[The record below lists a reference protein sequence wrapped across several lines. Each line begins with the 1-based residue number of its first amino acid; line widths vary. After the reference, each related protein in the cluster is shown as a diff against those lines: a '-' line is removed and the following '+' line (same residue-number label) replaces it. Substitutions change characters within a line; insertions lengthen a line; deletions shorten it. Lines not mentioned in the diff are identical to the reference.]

1 MFFLSSTY
9 HLFSFPLCAFFLIG
23 CYIPVMPLNMIEILD
38 APVPFLIGI
47 HSQYLTSTP
56 KERRPQ
62 SVVFVDLQKDFV
74 DLGSTSELYGT
85 DLTPRFVDPLP
96 KHIRIKLK
104 AKLTEFGGCIYRQK
118 NHLEKL
124 KTAGIAF
131 PSHEQLTPITDF
143 ESNSAMSQ
151 SDHAASRPHSP
162 PSNSSPDGASP
173 HRSISPGAKSDGGG
187 MGEKGTINMSVL
199 EKLLHSKTGGT
210 SKFGNGKSGASGNIG
225 KDTVNGRSNAYG
237 LHQLAH
243 AQLGDVLTSSV
254 ITPPSESILDPL
266 NNTPFGYTCTFR
278 TAWAGSSTE
287 ENAVGG
293 LFDAIEIRNAFLRVF
308 VVLLTDYVECYTS
321 AATATMVA
329 VAVNNFSRSRNNS
342 HSSGQ
347 QDDTDSVSTT
357 SAPYHEGKE
366 RYLRGVQENIISI
379 NQKHSSTSSITT
391 VSSAADLPKKKISFL
406 TLGILSKN
414 KDKIEGE
421 SEKKNNVF
429 RKPLESGRFDHSFSS
444 SIICP
449 PTSYVLLILYR
460 KLF

>member
-1 MFFLSSTY
+1 
-9 HLFSFPLCAFFLIG
+9 
-23 CYIPVMPLNMIEILD
+23 MPLNMIEILD

-47 HSQYLTSTP
+47 HSQYLSVTP
-56 KERRPQ
+56 KDRRPQ
-62 SVVFVDLQKDFV
+62 SVVFVDLQKDTV
-74 DLGSTSELYGT
+74 DLGSTTELYGT
-85 DLTPRFVDPLP
+85 DQTPRFVDPLP
-96 KHIRIKLK
+96 KQIRIKLK
-104 AKLTEFGGCIYRQK
+104 AKLTEFGGCIYRQRS
-118 NHLEKL
+118 HLEKL

-131 PSHEQLTPITDF
+131 PSHEQLTPIIDF
-143 ESNSAMSQ
+143 QSNSAMSQ
-151 SDHAASRPHSP
+151 SDHARSRPPSP
-162 PSNSSPDGASP
+162 PSNTSPEDGGTP

-187 MGEKGTINMSVL
+187 MGDKGTINMSVL
-199 EKLLHSKTGGT
+199 EKLLHSKSGGT
-210 SKFGNGKSGASGNIG
+210 SKFGNVKSGASGNSG
-225 KDTVNGRSNAYG
+225 KDTANGRSNAYG

-287 ENAVGG
+287 ENAVSG

-308 VVLLTDYVECYTS
+308 VVLLTEYVECYTS
-321 AATATMVA
+321 AATANMVA
-329 VAVNNFSRSRNNS
+329 AAVNSVSRSRNNS

-347 QDDTDSVSTT
+347 QDDNDSVSTT

-379 NQKHSSTSSITT
+379 NQKHSSASSITT
-391 VSSAADLPKKKISFL
+391 VNSISDPPKKKISFL

-414 KDKIEGE
+414 KDKDKIEGE

-429 RKPLESGRFDHSFSS
+429 RKSQDSARYGLCSS
-444 SIICP
+444 SFHIRLS
-449 PTSYVLLILYR
+449 T
-460 KLF
+460 

>member
-1 MFFLSSTY
+1 
-9 HLFSFPLCAFFLIG
+9 
-23 CYIPVMPLNMIEILD
+23 MPLNMIEILD

-62 SVVFVDLQKDFV
+62 SVVFVDLQKDTV
-74 DLGSTSELYGT
+74 DLGSISELYGT

-96 KHIRIKLK
+96 KQIRLKLK
-104 AKLTEFGGCIYRQK
+104 AKLTEFGGCIHRQR
-118 NHLEKL
+118 NHMDKL
-124 KTAGIAF
+124 KTAGTAF

-143 ESNSAMSQ
+143 QSNSAMSQ
-151 SDHAASRPHSP
+151 SDHASRPPSP
-162 PSNSSPDGASP
+162 PSNTSPDGASP
-173 HRSISPGAKSDGGG
+173 YRSVSPGARSDGGG
-187 MGEKGTINMSVL
+187 MGDRSTINMSVL

-210 SKFGNGKSGASGNIG
+210 SKFGNGRSGASGNSG

-243 AQLGDVLTSSV
+243 AQLGDVLSSSV

-278 TAWAGSSTE
+278 TAWAGSSAE
-287 ENAVGG
+287 ENAISG

-308 VVLLTDYVECYTS
+308 VVLLTDYVETYTS
-321 AATATMVA
+321 AATANTVA
-329 VAVNNFSRSRNNS
+329 AAVNSINRSRNNS

-347 QDDTDSVSTT
+347 QDDNESVSTT
-357 SAPYHEGKE
+357 GTSHHEGKE

-391 VSSAADLPKKKISFL
+391 TVSSTSDLPKKKISFL
-406 TLGILSKN
+406 TLGLLSKN
-414 KDKIEGE
+414 KDKAEGE
-421 SEKKNNVF
+421 SEKKSGF
-429 RKPLESGRFDHSFSS
+429 RKPHDSAR
-444 SIICP
+444 
-449 PTSYVLLILYR
+449 
-460 KLF
+460 

>member
-1 MFFLSSTY
+1 
-9 HLFSFPLCAFFLIG
+9 
-23 CYIPVMPLNMIEILD
+23 MPLNMIEILD

-47 HSQYLTSTP
+47 HSSYLSNTP

-85 DLTPRFVDPLP
+85 DLTPRSVDPLP
-96 KHIRIKLK
+96 KQIRIKLK
-104 AKLTEFGGCIYRQK
+104 AKLTEFGGCIYKQK
-118 NHLEKL
+118 SHLEKL

-151 SDHAASRPHSP
+151 SDHAASHPPSP
-162 PSNSSPDGASP
+162 PSNSSPDGGSP

-187 MGEKGTINMSVL
+187 MGEKGTLNMSVL
-199 EKLLHSKTGGT
+199 EKLLHSKTGGS
-210 SKFGNGKSGASGNIG
+210 SKFGNGKSGPSGNSG

-243 AQLGDVLTSSV
+243 AQLGDVLSSSV

-266 NNTPFGYTCTFR
+266 NNTPFGYACTFR

-287 ENAVGG
+287 ENAVNG

-308 VVLLTDYVECYTS
+308 VVLLTDYVECYTQ
-321 AATATMVA
+321 AATANTVA
-329 VAVNNFSRSRNNS
+329 AAVNSVGRSRNNS

-347 QDDTDSVSTT
+347 QDDNDSVSTT
-357 SAPYHEGKE
+357 SAKE

-391 VSSAADLPKKKISFL
+391 VGSAAEIPKKKISFL

-414 KDKIEGE
+414 KDKAEGE

-429 RKPLESGRFDHSFSS
+429 RKPHDSGRFDLSFPSLSS
-444 SIICP
+444 FLISM
-449 PTSYVLLILYR
+449 PTSLVM
-460 KLF
+460 F